1 MIELGLCRL
10 FFEAGLAVS
19 LAFILGVAVGLAITG
34 YLRKRK
40 EDI

>member
-19 LAFILGVAVGLAITG
+19 LSFVLGVAVGLAAMR
-34 YLRKRK
+34 YLYRREKDK
-40 EDI
+40 